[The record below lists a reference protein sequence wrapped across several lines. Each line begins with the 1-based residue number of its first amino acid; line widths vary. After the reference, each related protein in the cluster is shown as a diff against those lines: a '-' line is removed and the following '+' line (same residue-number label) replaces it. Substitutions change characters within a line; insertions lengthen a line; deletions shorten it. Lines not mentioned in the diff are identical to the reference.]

1 LAKCLIESLLL
12 LIPVLIIAETLGK
25 IQMTRI
31 LITLFIAIITLN
43 SCKDSATL
51 KSEKI
56 LNENYIPKNLEEALT
71 QIDFNLSDSLKVEIG
86 KKTENDF
93 ISESHFG
100 LGIGMRNNWKLWKG
114 SDLSKYFNDI
124 GIHHPDDMS
133 GIILTSYYRKLAGI
147 ELKLDKQVAYYK
159 KYWDGIELIQLP
171 EESEHPESNLKFRVS
186 INYGDFAEN
195 KKWGTVYI
203 QTNSKNEN
211 FWIYDYY
218 YGWKKIDLK
227 TKEKLENVRIQETET
242 IMNEIFR

>member
-1 LAKCLIESLLL
+1 
-12 LIPVLIIAETLGK
+12 
-25 IQMTRI
+25 MTRI

-56 LNENYIPKNLEEALT
+56 LNKSYIPKNLEEALT

-100 LGIGMRNNWKLWKG
+100 LKIGMRNNWKLWKG

-133 GIILTSYYRKLAGI
+133 GIILTSYYRKLNNL
-147 ELKLDKQVAYYK
+147 ELKLQEQVNYYK
-159 KYWDGIELIQLP
+159 KYWKDVELVNIP
-171 EESEHPESNLKFRVS
+171 EKSEHPEKNLKFR
-186 INYGDFAEN
+186 IAGIYGHFTKDKPNA
-195 KKWGTVYI
+195 TVYL
-203 QTNSKNEN
+203 QTNSKTEYS
-211 FWIYDYY
+211 WVYDYY

-227 TKEKLENVRIQETET
+227 TKERIENLRIQETES
-242 IMNEIFR
+242 IMNAIFK